1 MMDGRTRCNKLKS
14 IRKGL
19 ADKLGVDLHQT
30 ECTYEG
36 ECRGTCPKCKQEEQI
51 LNRAIL
57 QKGTAVA
64 GATAI
69 AASLAACTPLGKQI
83 PAIGN
88 GGDDLSGDVAY
99 VDGADDIEGRKTPDG
114 SEKDGGDDIVELS
127 GEVAEP
133 YPEDDDCDGKDCD
146 TSGDGKCEDKDC
158 DTREKDGND
167 IPDELSGMAELA
179 PSEDSTLF
187 PEG

>member
-1 MMDGRTRCNKLKS
+1 MDGRARCNKLKS

-57 QKGTAVA
+57 QRGTAVA

-88 GGDDLSGDVAY
+88 GGNDLSGDVAY
-99 VDGADDIEGRKTPDG
+99 VDGGDDTDSRDGRNTPDDSG
-114 SEKDGGDDIVELS
+114 KDGGDDIVELS

-133 YPEDDDCDGKDCD
+133 YPEDDDCD
-146 TSGDGKCEDKDC
+146 DKDC
-158 DTREKDGND
+158 DPRKKDGDNIPD
-167 IPDELSGMAELA
+167 ENIPDELSGMAELA